1 VNSKPIIITTGDF
14 KSIFF
19 EIFFKSIK
27 KNIQSPIILICNLKD
42 YLKQAKKNNFKK
54 KIYLISQKNLNRKF
68 YYSKKFLNIINI
80 DLDNLLNQKSLINIE
95 KFYIQ
100 ESFKVAFKLIKKG
113 LTNKFIN
120 GPINKTKF
128 LNKKNLGITEYISK
142 QFNVKNYAMLIFNK
156 NLSVSPITTHTPI
169 RIVYKKIKKKIIEKQ
184 IELIDDFYLKLF
196 KIRPKIAVTGL
207 NPHCETILNIDE
219 DKKEVLPAILKMK
232 KKKINVDGPLSADTI
247 FLQNNRKKYNVIIG
261 MYHDQVL
268 GPFKSLFEY
277 NAINITI
284 GLPFFRV
291 SPDHGPNTEMIG
303 KNKSNPQSLSNAIFF
318 LDKI

>member
-1 VNSKPIIITTGDF
+1 MNSKPIIITTGDL

-27 KNIQSPIILICNLKD
+27 KKIQSPIILICNLKD
-42 YLKQAKKNNFKK
+42 FLKQAKKYSFKK
-54 KIYLISQKNLNRKF
+54 KIFLIPKKNLKNELH
-68 YYSKKFLNIINI
+68 YSKKYLNIINI
-80 DLDNLLNQKSLINIE
+80 DLDAHLNQRSLTNLE
-95 KFYIQ
+95 RFYIQ
-100 ESFKVAFKLIKKG
+100 ESFKIAFKLIKKG

-120 GPINKTKF
+120 GPINKKKF

-142 QFNVKNYAMLIFNK
+142 KFKVKNSVMLIFNQ
-156 NLSVSPITTHTPI
+156 NLSVSPLTTHTPI
-169 RIVYKKIKKKIIEKQ
+169 RIVSRKIKKKSIEKQ
-184 IELIDDFYLKLF
+184 IKFINDFYAKLLKI
-196 KIRPKIAVTGL
+196 KPKIAVTGL
-207 NPHCETILNIDE
+207 NPHCETILNFDE

-247 FLQNNRKKYNVIIG
+247 FLKNNRKKYNVIIG

-284 GLPFFRV
+284 GLPFFRI
-291 SPDHGPNTEMIG
+291 SPDHGPNIEMVG
-303 KNKSNPQSLSNAIFF
+303 KNKSNPQSLSNAINF

>member
-1 VNSKPIIITTGDF
+1 MSASPIIITTGDL
-14 KSIFF
+14 KSVFF

-27 KNIQSPIILICNLKD
+27 KKIQSPIILICNLKD
-42 YLKQAKKNNFKK
+42 FLKQAKKYNYKK
-54 KIYLISQKNLNRKF
+54 KFNLISKKNLNKQLNYSRKI
-68 YYSKKFLNIINI
+68 LNIINI
-80 DLDNLLNQKSLINIE
+80 DLDFHLSQKYLTNIE

-100 ESFKVAFKLIKKG
+100 KSFKVAFKLIKKG
-113 LTNKFIN
+113 VSNKFIN

-142 QFNVKNYAMLIFNK
+142 KFKVKNTTMLIFNQK
-156 NLSVSPITTHTPI
+156 LSVSPFTTHTPI
-169 RIVYKKIKKKIIEKQ
+169 RIVSRKIKKKYIENQ
-184 IELIDDFYLKLF
+184 IKNINDFYVKLLKI
-196 KIRPKIAVTGL
+196 KPKIAVTGL
-207 NPHCETILNIDE
+207 NPHCETILNFDE

-247 FLQNNRKKYNVIIG
+247 FLKNNRKKYNIIIG

-291 SPDHGPNTEMIG
+291 SPDHGPNIEMIG
-303 KNKSNPQSLSNAIFF
+303 KNKSNPQSLLNAINF

>member
-1 VNSKPIIITTGDF
+1 MNFKPIIITTGDL

-27 KNIQSPIILICNLKD
+27 KKIQSPIILICNLKD
-42 YLKQAKKNNFKK
+42 FLKQAKKYSFKK
-54 KIYLISQKNLNRKF
+54 KIFLIPKKNLNNELH
-68 YYSKKFLNIINI
+68 YSKKFLNIINI
-80 DLDNLLNQKSLINIE
+80 DLDAHLNQRSLTNLE
-95 KFYIQ
+95 RFYIQ
-100 ESFKVAFKLIKKG
+100 ESFKIAFKLIKKG

-120 GPINKTKF
+120 GPINKKKF

-142 QFNVKNYAMLIFNK
+142 KFKVKNSAMLIFNQ
-156 NLSVSPITTHTPI
+156 NLSVSPLTTHTPI
-169 RIVYKKIKKKIIEKQ
+169 RIVSRKIKKKYIEKQ
-184 IELIDDFYLKLF
+184 IKFINDFYAKLLKI
-196 KIRPKIAVTGL
+196 KPKIAVTGL
-207 NPHCETILNIDE
+207 NPHCETILNFDE

-232 KKKINVDGPLSADTI
+232 KKKINVNGPLSADTI
-247 FLQNNRKKYNVIIG
+247 FLKNNRKKYNVIIG

-291 SPDHGPNTEMIG
+291 SPDHGPNIEMIG
-303 KNKSNPQSLSNAIFF
+303 KNKSNPQSLINAINF